1 LRHPR
6 LPAAGPAARRGYGD
20 CEPVMIAHGGLR
32 GGRTRP
38 PPPPRRRT
46 APGGAAPRA
55 PGPARGP
62 PPAAGHRGAAP
73 NKALARRWFDEGW
86 SQGRLEIADEIFAP
100 DFTLR
105 GRPVGPD
112 GPRESVSS
120 RRRAFADLTAYVDLQ
135 VAEGDLVVTH
145 FTTHARHVAEFAGV
159 PPTGRWVTASGIVI
173 WRVSGGLV
181 SEDWNGVDR
190 GGIGLPIAA

>member
-1 LRHPR
+1 
-6 LPAAGPAARRGYGD
+6 
-20 CEPVMIAHGGLR
+20 MIAHGGSR
-32 GGRTRP
+32 AGRTGP
-38 PPPPRRRT
+38 PSP
-46 APGGAAPRA
+46 PGGETAQ
-55 PGPARGP
+55 GG
-62 PPAAGHRGAAP
+62 PAAGRPDAASDP
-73 NKALARRWFDEGW
+73 RQAADHVVETANKALARRWFDEGW

-181 SEDWNGVDR
+181 REDWNVFDR
-190 GGIGLPIAA
+190 AAIDRQISAPAP